1 MTPTEKRNRLR
12 AILQGDVCKSPA
24 TVWDALSAR
33 VAEAAGFECGILSGS
48 VCAATML
55 GAPDLAL
62 QTLTEFAGQIRRIT
76 RASDLS
82 VFADADQGYGNALNA
97 MRTVE
102 ELEHAG
108 LDGLAIEDL
117 VMPAHFGRRGE
128 PELIGVQE
136 AVGKLQ
142 AALAARQ
149 DASLVIAARTAAL
162 RIEAIA
168 RVVERTR
175 AYAATG
181 VDALFVT
188 GLERVEDLDA
198 IRAAVDIPIILGS
211 APGISRAEVE
221 ARGVR
226 FRLQGHSVLA
236 VCAKAMYDTYV
247 HFKADG
253 DPAQLKPAM
262 ATAEEMAR
270 LMRATDYR
278 MWDDAYLNSRDAA

>member
-48 VCAATML
+48 VCAATLL

-62 QTLTEFAGQIRRIT
+62 QTLTEFADQIRRIT
-76 RASDLS
+76 RAADLS
-82 VFADADQGYGNALNA
+82 VFVDADQGYGNALNA

-108 LDGLAIEDL
+108 LAGLAIEDL
-117 VMPAHFGRRGE
+117 VMPAHFGRNGA
-128 PELIGVQE
+128 PELIGVPE
-136 AVGKLQ
+136 AIGKLK
-142 AALAARQ
+142 AALSARQ
-149 DASLVIAARTAAL
+149 DASLVLVARTAAL
-162 RIEAIA
+162 RVEPIA
-168 RVVERTR
+168 LVVERAR

-181 VDALFVT
+181 VDALFLS
-188 GLERVEDLDA
+188 GLKRLGDLDA

-211 APGISRAEVE
+211 APGISRAEAQ

-226 FRLQGHSVLA
+226 FRLQGHAVLA
-236 VCAKAMYDTYV
+236 VCAKAMYETYA

-253 DPAQLKPAM
+253 TPDELSAKM

-270 LMRATDYR
+270 LLKAADYQA
-278 MWDDAYLNSRDAA
+278 WDDAYLN

>member
-12 AILQGDVCKSPA
+12 AILRGDVCKSPA

-48 VCAATML
+48 VCAATLL

-62 QTLTEFAGQIRRIT
+62 QTLTEFADQIRRIT
-76 RASDLS
+76 RAADLS

-108 LDGLAIEDL
+108 LAGLAIEDL

-136 AVGKLQ
+136 AVGKLK
-142 AALAARQ
+142 AALSARQ

-162 RIEAIA
+162 RIEPIA

-188 GLERVEDLDA
+188 GLKKVDDLDA
-198 IRAAVDIPIILGS
+198 IRAAVRIPIILGS
-211 APGISRAEVE
+211 APDISRAEGE

-226 FRLQGHSVLA
+226 FRLQGHAVLA
-236 VCAKAMYDTYV
+236 ICAKAMYDTYM

-253 DPAQLKPAM
+253 DPEQLKSRM

-270 LMRATDYR
+270 LMKAVDYQT
-278 MWDDAYLNSRDAA
+278 WNDAYLS